1 MLGQILAEND
11 ETKKQKTAKKKKETR
26 RGTKYTRD
34 TSE

>member
-11 ETKKQKTAKKKKETR
+11 ETKKQKTAKKKETR